1 MPSVPPSMP
10 SQRPHTARE
19 LGIMQG
25 FPPRPEKRP
34 TSSNWDLPPFNRW
47 SFQNV
52 RALLPTVD
60 VDRGTGPVQDL
71 PSAHQDV
78 SGVKFTALDGTTKT
92 IKQMLTETYTDGFL
106 IMHRGQVITEQY
118 FNDMHPRSLH
128 LAQSVSKSLVGT
140 LAGVLHGEGKL
151 DMDAPLADRIPEL
164 AYCGYGDATLG
175 QVLDMQTGVRFV
187 EDYGLPDSDM
197 TRIDIASGWRPPHPG
212 EPVPA
217 IRDVIQTLQKER
229 PHGERFEYRSIE
241 TDMLAW
247 VLERETGTSL
257 AKLMSDRIWSKIG
270 ADRDGYFTVDHAG
283 TALADGGFN
292 ATLRD
297 FTRFGLMMLQGGR
310 VGDKQIV
317 PKVWVES
324 CRTGEAAKFN
334 DPYLAT
340 SPNGAYRRQWW
351 VHDVDRG
358 DYMAR
363 GVFGQLIYIDPE
375 ADFLAVKLST
385 WPDYLIH
392 SFGLNSLNAV
402 IAIRDG
408 LTAT

>member
-1 MPSVPPSMP
+1 
-10 SQRPHTARE
+10 
-19 LGIMQG
+19 
-25 FPPRPEKRP
+25 
-34 TSSNWDLPPFNRW
+34 
-47 SFQNV
+47 
-52 RALLPTVD
+52 
-60 VDRGTGPVQDL
+60 
-71 PSAHQDV
+71 
-78 SGVKFTALDGTTKT
+78 
-92 IKQMLTETYTDGFL
+92 
-106 IMHRGQVITEQY
+106 
-118 FNDMHPRSLH
+118 
-128 LAQSVSKSLVGT
+128 
-140 LAGVLHGEGKL
+140 
-151 DMDAPLADRIPEL
+151 
-164 AYCGYGDATLG
+164 
-175 QVLDMQTGVRFV
+175 
-187 EDYGLPDSDM
+187 
-197 TRIDIASGWRPPHPG
+197 
-212 EPVPA
+212 
-217 IRDVIQTLQKER
+217 
-229 PHGERFEYRSIE
+229 
-241 TDMLAW
+241 
-247 VLERETGTSL
+247 
-257 AKLMSDRIWSKIG
+257 
-270 ADRDGYFTVDHAG
+270 
-283 TALADGGFN
+283 
-292 ATLRD
+292 
-297 FTRFGLMMLQGGR
+297 MMLQGGR

>member
-34 TSSNWDLPPFNRW
+34 TASNWDLPPFNRW

-60 VDRGTGPVQDL
+60 VDRGTGPVWDL

-78 SGVKFTALDGTTKT
+78 SGVKFSALDGTTKT

-106 IMHRGQVITEQY
+106 VMHRGQVITEQY

-187 EDYGLPDSDM
+187 EDYGLPDS
-197 TRIDIASGWRPPHPG
+197 
-212 EPVPA
+212 
-217 IRDVIQTLQKER
+217 
-229 PHGERFEYRSIE
+229 
-241 TDMLAW
+241 
-247 VLERETGTSL
+247 
-257 AKLMSDRIWSKIG
+257 
-270 ADRDGYFTVDHAG
+270 
-283 TALADGGFN
+283 
-292 ATLRD
+292 
-297 FTRFGLMMLQGGR
+297 
-310 VGDKQIV
+310 
-317 PKVWVES
+317 
-324 CRTGEAAKFN
+324 
-334 DPYLAT
+334 
-340 SPNGAYRRQWW
+340 
-351 VHDVDRG
+351 
-358 DYMAR
+358 
-363 GVFGQLIYIDPE
+363 
-375 ADFLAVKLST
+375 
-385 WPDYLIH
+385 
-392 SFGLNSLNAV
+392 
-402 IAIRDG
+402 
-408 LTAT
+408 